1 MKLHFTIFLFAIF
14 TLVSTGQV
22 TGDSVQINPL
32 DSTLGAEIKLK
43 EKPAFNLNIPKVYTI
58 KSIEIEGT
66 NRNKSAVLLRSGLA
80 EGDQIKIPSDVTSD
94 AIKKLWDSKL
104 FTDVKLYIS
113 KIEGDNIHLLFKFR
127 ESPQIGKIVVVKAE
141 TGKNP
146 SKSEREDL
154 AGDLKNLTYRSYGP
168 NVIFRAEEIIKNFYI

>member
-58 KSIEIEGT
+58 K
-66 NRNKSAVLLRSGLA
+66 
-80 EGDQIKIPSDVTSD
+80 
-94 AIKKLWDSKL
+94 
-104 FTDVKLYIS
+104 
-113 KIEGDNIHLLFKFR
+113 
-127 ESPQIGKIVVVKAE
+127 
-141 TGKNP
+141 
-146 SKSEREDL
+146 
-154 AGDLKNLTYRSYGP
+154 
-168 NVIFRAEEIIKNFYI
+168 